1 MSRVV
6 FSQAERE
13 LIERYFGCSLEAL
26 ADADYKKI
34 SRQLLARHHPDAHAG
49 QSPEEIERLTEQFQE
64 LQALV
69 QKVRLHFAPEVR
81 DDELDE
87 RIRDPEARFAYQ
99 RMNFEVMTSHK
110 GFKYLIMRSRF
121 ARLERGDQLRIPQSS
136 AFLVVNED
144 YQGISVGFQESVKM
158 YLTFHPEDAV
168 EQVVWWLFLHLLLFG
183 ISNLRIEGQRV
194 PVEYEEMLRAVK
206 RKSLLRLE
214 A

>member
-1 MSRVV
+1 MSRPV
-6 FSQAERE
+6 FSLAERE

-26 ADADYKKI
+26 ADADYKKL
-34 SRQLLARHHPDAHAG
+34 SRQLLARFHPDAYAAQG
-49 QSPEEIERLTEQFQE
+49 PEVVERMTEQFQE

-69 QKVRLHFAPEVR
+69 QKVRLYFAADVR
-81 DDELDE
+81 EDELDE

-99 RMNFEVMTSHK
+99 RMYFEVLTSHK
-110 GFKYLIMRSRF
+110 GFKYLIMRTRF
-121 ARLERGDQLRIPQSS
+121 AQLERGDRVRIPQSS

-144 YQGISVGFQESVKM
+144 YQGIAVGFQESVKM
-158 YLTFHPEDAV
+158 YLTFHPDDPV
-168 EQVVWWLFLHLLLFG
+168 EQVVWWLFLHLMLFG
-183 ISNLRIEGQRV
+183 IGNLRIEGQRV